1 MIARENFVHICFVLL
16 QKTSLVCHL
25 GDSAS
30 FAYFSI
36 ASRCVSNMSSR
47 VPRATNN
54 QARTAKRSFDI
65 VTFCQFFNSSK
76 TVSRA
81 VLWKIVEYRLGFYNL
96 QSVTIMIL
104 LHLSTWCHCS
114 ASKLTDRRPS
124 TMFDGEQTLWGKAEP
139 QSRSSHDPY
148 KSRASDPYQIARDQ
162 IWNQKDFFLKL
173 IISGQ
178 ANWIMWYF
186 SFKRRTYLS
195 KMEMTQRMIKKEN
208 IFVYTS
214 EKIE

>member
-1 MIARENFVHICFVLL
+1 
-16 QKTSLVCHL
+16 
-25 GDSAS
+25 
-30 FAYFSI
+30 
-36 ASRCVSNMSSR
+36 MSSR

-96 QSVTIMIL
+96 QSVTIMIF

-124 TMFDGEQTLWGKAEP
+124 TMFDGEQTLWDKAEP

-173 IISGQ
+173 IVSRQ
-178 ANWIMWYF
+178 ARIESCGIFLLNVE
-186 SFKRRTYLS
+186 RTYRRWRWRKEWLKRKIYS
-195 KMEMTQRMIKKEN
+195 CTLRKKSSNSTWIPGKCQRKRKSAETNRRYITYR
-208 IFVYTS
+208 IV
-214 EKIE
+214 ICIG